1 MSSDAGGSGWR
12 WTKEDALH
20 HPDAAQTSLIPQL
33 QTPAGRADCPGVLPP
48 REHPQP
54 RRFPGRQ
61 LWHGALMP
69 APGSVCPAGRT
80 CRVCAGP
87 AAAPPPPP
95 PRRQLPLAAVPG
107 LRPLPAPFGC
117 LAPAQS
123 GHRSAS
129 SEHRG
134 PPAGD
139 QRGPTPPSPSTHL
152 RPPIGCSRGTR
163 QPIGRPSPSPDA
175 DGAPGA
181 AQILPLR
188 PLGWKVPEPRAW
200 VRTPVLTARVWVRSR
215 PLVCSSLQQPFPPF
229 SQRFQHWAPG

>member
-80 CRVCAGP
+80 CRVSAGP
-87 AAAPPPPP
+87 AAARPP
-95 PRRQLPLAAVPG
+95 PRRQPPLAAVPG
-107 LRPLPAPFGC
+107 LRPLPAPFGG

-139 QRGPTPPSPSTHL
+139 QRGPTPPSPGVPTS
-152 RPPIGCSRGTR
+152 
-163 QPIGRPSPSPDA
+163 A
-175 DGAPGA
+175 
-181 AQILPLR
+181 R
-188 PLGWKVPEPRAW
+188 PLAARAGRASPLAVLPPLQTRMEPQAPR
-200 VRTPVLTARVWVRSR
+200 RSYSSVL
-215 PLVCSSLQQPFPPF
+215 
-229 SQRFQHWAPG
+229 